1 MIAGTSVMIATG
13 SVTISGNS
21 LEIDVSW
28 ALLPTQGFDLGTY
41 IFNLWPRT
49 STPASGTTLV
59 AGTAQISE
67 FTLDNRNLS
76 VTSMTVRSLRG

>member
-1 MIAGTSVMIATG
+1 M
-13 SVTISGNS
+13 
-21 LEIDVSW
+21 SW
-28 ALLPTQGFDLGTY
+28 ALLPTERFDPGTY

-76 VTSMTVRSLRG
+76 VTGMTVPEPASLTILGIAGLGMLGLRRRPNQVG